1 MEIAPH
7 TRLVYF
13 ADPMCSWCYGFSPV
27 MAALAE
33 RFEDRLPFDVV
44 MGGLRAGNAEPMR
57 QEDKERTRNAWTR
70 VGAATGQPFDMGFL
84 DREGFVYDTE
94 PACRAVV
101 TGRSLEPRLA
111 FGLLKALQHAFYA
124 EGRDITRARILAEV
138 ASSCGYVHNDFLRD
152 LESEEMRQE
161 TRGDFTAAQR
171 LGVGGFPTLVLS
183 HGEELYLITSGY
195 AKADVLEERIEE
207 IVRFSA
213 AAKGS

>member
-1 MEIAPH
+1 
-7 TRLVYF
+7 
-13 ADPMCSWCYGFSPV
+13 MCSWCYGFGPQLS
-27 MAALAE
+27 
-33 RFEDRLPFDVV
+33 RLLEEHPGSTLDVV
-44 MGGLRAGNAEPMR
+44 MGGLRAYNREPMS
-57 QEDKERTRNAWTR
+57 DA
-70 VGAATGQPFDMGFL
+70 F
-84 DREGFVYDTE
+84 REMLRGHWDHVAQASGLPMSTSALENEEFIYDTE

-101 TGRSLEPRLA
+101 TGRSLEPHLA
-111 FGLLKALQHAFYA
+111 FALLKALQHAFYA
-124 EGRDITRARILAEV
+124 EGRDITRARVLAEV
-138 ASSCGYVHNDFLRD
+138 AAGCGYTHSDFLRD

-195 AKADVLEERIEE
+195 AKAEVLKERIDE

>member
-1 MEIAPH
+1 
-7 TRLVYF
+7 
-13 ADPMCSWCYGFSPV
+13 MCSWCYGFGPQ
-27 MAALAE
+27 LT
-33 RFEDRLPFDVV
+33 RLLEEHPGSTLDVV
-44 MGGLRAGNAEPMR
+44 MGGLRAYNREPMSDAFR
-57 QEDKERTRNAWTR
+57 EMLRGHWDHVAQASGLPMST
-70 VGAATGQPFDMGFL
+70 GALENEEFI
-84 DREGFVYDTE
+84 YDTE

>member
-1 MEIAPH
+1 
-7 TRLVYF
+7 
-13 ADPMCSWCYGFSPV
+13 MCSWCYGFGPQ
-27 MAALAE
+27 LA
-33 RFEDRLPFDVV
+33 RLVQARPEASVEVV
-44 MGGLRAGNAEPMR
+44 MGGLRAYNREPMS
-57 QEDKERTRNAWTR
+57 DA
-70 VGAATGQPFDMGFL
+70 F
-84 DREGFVYDTE
+84 REMLRGHWDHVAQASGLPMSTSALENEEFIYDTE

-101 TGRSLEPRLA
+101 TGRSLEPQLA

-138 ASSCGYVHNDFLRD
+138 ASGCGYVHNDFLRD

-183 HGEELYLITSGY
+183 HRDELYLITSGY

-213 AAKGS
+213 AARGS